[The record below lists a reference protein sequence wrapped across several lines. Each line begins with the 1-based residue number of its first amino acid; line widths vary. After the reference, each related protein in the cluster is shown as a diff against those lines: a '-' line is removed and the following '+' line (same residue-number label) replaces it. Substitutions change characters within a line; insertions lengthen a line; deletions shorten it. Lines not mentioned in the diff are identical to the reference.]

1 MRKRGE
7 IWLADLNP
15 RRGTE
20 PGKTRPVLPVLI
32 VQAQALLDAE
42 HPSTLVVPLTTR
54 LVDAA
59 EPLRIR
65 IRASGTLRKDS
76 DALIDQ
82 VRAIDNRRLV
92 QGPLSR
98 LQPQQLD
105 AVEHALL
112 EVLELTS
119 DEPAS
124 IIHDSLA
131 LAPGTRLGPY
141 EVTAQIGEG
150 GMGQVYR
157 ARATTSP
164 SHWSAMALA
173 PGFSMSGVDVGASHV
188 GSQTRFNAYGVLGG
202 SRTLIAGIISNNNRT
217 GNSGYFDYGS
227 LPEHEISASGA
238 MGEAAGPGSL
248 L

>member
-20 PGKTRPVLPVLI
+20 PGKTRPVLI

-42 HPSTLVVPLTTR
+42 HPSTLVVPLTTQ

-65 IRASGTLRKDS
+65 IRASGSLKKDS

-98 LQPQQLD
+98 LPPQQL
-105 AVEHALL
+105 AIVAHALL
-112 EVLELTS
+112 EVLDL
-119 DEPAS
+119 P
-124 IIHDSLA
+124 
-131 LAPGTRLGPY
+131 
-141 EVTAQIGEG
+141 
-150 GMGQVYR
+150 
-157 ARATTSP
+157 
-164 SHWSAMALA
+164 
-173 PGFSMSGVDVGASHV
+173 
-188 GSQTRFNAYGVLGG
+188 
-202 SRTLIAGIISNNNRT
+202 TLN
-217 GNSGYFDYGS
+217 
-227 LPEHEISASGA
+227 
-238 MGEAAGPGSL
+238 
-248 L
+248 

>member
-20 PGKTRPVLPVLI
+20 PGKTRPVLI

-42 HPSTLVVPLTTR
+42 HPSTLVVPLTTQT
-54 LVDAA
+54 VAAA

-65 IRASGTLRKDS
+65 IRASGTLKRDS

-98 LQPQQLD
+98 LQPQQLT

-112 EVLELTS
+112 EVLELTG
-119 DEPAS
+119 D
-124 IIHDSLA
+124 
-131 LAPGTRLGPY
+131 
-141 EVTAQIGEG
+141 
-150 GMGQVYR
+150 
-157 ARATTSP
+157 
-164 SHWSAMALA
+164 
-173 PGFSMSGVDVGASHV
+173 
-188 GSQTRFNAYGVLGG
+188 
-202 SRTLIAGIISNNNRT
+202 
-217 GNSGYFDYGS
+217 
-227 LPEHEISASGA
+227 
-238 MGEAAGPGSL
+238 
-248 L
+248 